1 MVSFSLRQ
9 RIFLPPP
16 TGPSPVSFHLSQF
29 DGGENL
35 ENSLHREDLGLLSL
49 GFRTKGGSKCRPNW
63 RQNWLNV

>member
-29 DGGENL
+29 APHIHQRIPLDQRNQDVHFEAADG
-35 ENSLHREDLGLLSL
+35 HIP
-49 GFRTKGGSKCRPNW
+49 T
-63 RQNWLNV
+63 

>member
-29 DGGENL
+29 
-35 ENSLHREDLGLLSL
+35 
-49 GFRTKGGSKCRPNW
+49 GGSALAANAIVFSVELVYFAMSPFVALPNFKIT
-63 RQNWLNV
+63 NL